1 MSIFGMFGGGSNA
14 FKNKV
19 KAINNNEALS
29 DTEKME
35 AIDLLLNP
43 IYSYGLI
50 FSDGQQITFSDNQTI
65 QYEVN

>member
-1 MSIFGMFGGGSNA
+1 MSLFGMFGGSNA
-14 FKNKV
+14 FKNQV

-43 IYSYGLI
+43 IYLYGII
-50 FSDGQQITFSDNQTI
+50 FRDGQQVTFSDNQTI

>member
-1 MSIFGMFGGGSNA
+1 MIPGIES
-14 FKNKV
+14 FKTDV
-19 KAINNNEALS
+19 KAIINDEALS
-29 DTEKME
+29 ETEKIE